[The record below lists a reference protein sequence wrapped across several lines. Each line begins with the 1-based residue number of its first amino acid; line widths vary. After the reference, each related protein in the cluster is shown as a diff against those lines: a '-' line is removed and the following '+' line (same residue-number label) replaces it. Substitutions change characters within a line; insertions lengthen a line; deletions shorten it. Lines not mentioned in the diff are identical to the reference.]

1 VKIYAAA
8 AAMEALSK
16 KERGLGGGQNRMKLS
31 LPPKKWCISALEG

>member
-16 KERGLGGGQNRMKLS
+16 KERGLGGGSKQDETQFTT
-31 LPPKKWCISALEG
+31 KKMVYFCP